1 MGEVLFGLALF
12 FCVLWG
18 VPTVRRMLEAREM
31 ASLEA
36 ERERQE
42 KKWADEYARL
52 GAGSAVAE
60 RNASLRAGV
69 IKEAGGP
76 EGESL

>member
-18 VPTVRRMLEAREM
+18 VPTVRRMLEARET

-42 KKWADEYARL
+42 KKWADEVARA
-52 GAGSAVAE
+52 AGSAAAE
-60 RNASLRAGV
+60 RNASLRASV
-69 IKEAGGP
+69 IKEAAGP
-76 EGESL
+76 EGDRP

>member
-12 FCVLWG
+12 FCVLWV
-18 VPTVRRMLEAREM
+18 VPTVRRMLEARET

-42 KKWADEYARL
+42 KKWAVEVAR
-52 GAGSAVAE
+52 AARSAAAE
-60 RNASLRAGV
+60 RSASLRATV
-69 IKEAGGP
+69 IQEAAEPGGDR
-76 EGESL
+76 L